1 VSSRPWFLIGKIF
14 LKIVEQ
20 DCITR
25 SSAMSGR
32 APKRV
37 RAGPIAGKSSRG
49 RSSRRGY
56 QELSPNELTQFSHH
70 SQTEPEPESEPPRS
84 QSVWTQ
90 QEQTPGLPPP
100 GKMLLPPLP
109 KSRAEYSSSSKTE
122 KNRTSH
128 ACDKCR
134 KAKAKCSGGQPCEKC
149 RTEDKECI
157 YGDGK
162 RDKERK

>member
-1 VSSRPWFLIGKIF
+1 
-14 LKIVEQ
+14 
-20 DCITR
+20 
-25 SSAMSGR
+25 MSGR
-32 APKRV
+32 PPKRV
-37 RAGPIAGKSSRG
+37 RAGTFAGKSSRE
-49 RSSRRGY
+49 SSRKGY
-56 QELSPNELTQFSHH
+56 QESSPNELAQSSRHP
-70 SQTEPEPESEPPRS
+70 QTKIKPESEPLQP
-84 QSVWTQ
+84 QGVWFQ
-90 QEQTPGLPPP
+90 QDQIPGLLPP

-109 KSRAEYSSSSKTE
+109 KSRAEYSAASSRTE

-149 RTEDKECI
+149 RAEDKKCI

>member
-1 VSSRPWFLIGKIF
+1 
-14 LKIVEQ
+14 
-20 DCITR
+20 
-25 SSAMSGR
+25 MSGR
-32 APKRV
+32 APKRI
-37 RAGPIAGKSSRG
+37 RAGSTVSKSSRG
-49 RSSRRGY
+49 GSSRKGR
-56 QELSPNELTQFSHH
+56 QESSPSEPAQSSHYL
-70 SQTEPEPESEPPRS
+70 QTKRDPESELS
-84 QSVWTQ
+84 QPLSLWTQ
-90 QEQTPGLPPP
+90 QEQTFGLPPP

-109 KSRAEYSSSSKTE
+109 KSRAEYATSSGTE

-162 RDKERK
+162 RDRERK

>member
-1 VSSRPWFLIGKIF
+1 M
-14 LKIVEQ
+14 
-20 DCITR
+20 T
-25 SSAMSGR
+25 GR
-32 APKRV
+32 VPKRI
-37 RAGPIAGKSSRG
+37 RAGSTTGKSSRG
-49 RSSRRGY
+49 GSGRKGLYKARPADPDQSSHY
-56 QELSPNELTQFSHH
+56 
-70 SQTEPEPESEPPRS
+70 SQTKIDPESEPP
-84 QSVWTQ
+84 QVQNLWAHI
-90 QEQTPGLPPP
+90 ELTPGLPPP

-109 KSRAEYSSSSKTE
+109 KSRVEYAALSRTV

-149 RTEDKECI
+149 RMEDKECI

>member
-1 VSSRPWFLIGKIF
+1 MSSRPWSLIDRIF

-37 RAGPIAGKSSRG
+37 RAGSIAGKSSRG
-49 RSSRRGY
+49 RSSWKRY
-56 QELSPNELTQFSHH
+56 QEVSPNELAQISHH
-70 SQTEPEPESEPPRS
+70 SQTEVEPESEPPRS
-84 QSVWTQ
+84 QSVWIQ

-109 KSRAEYSSSSKTE
+109 KSRAKYSSSSRTE

-134 KAKAKCSGGQPCEKC
+134 KAKAKCSGAQPCEKC
-149 RTEDKECI
+149 RTENKECI

>member
-1 VSSRPWFLIGKIF
+1 VSNNLNYHVSSIEETFSEILAQSK
-14 LKIVEQ
+14 LS
-20 DCITR
+20 T
-25 SSAMSGR
+25 MSGR
-32 APKRV
+32 APKRI
-37 RAGPIAGKSSRG
+37 RAGSIAGKSSRG
-49 RSSRRGY
+49 ALGGARHQPSPPIEPAQSSHY
-56 QELSPNELTQFSHH
+56 
-70 SQTEPEPESEPPRS
+70 SQPKLEQESEPRQP
-84 QSVWTQ
+84 QSLWTQ
-90 QEQTPGLPPP
+90 QEPNPGLPP

-109 KSRAEYSSSSKTE
+109 KSRAEYAAFSRTE

-128 ACDKCR
+128 ACNKCR

>member
-1 VSSRPWFLIGKIF
+1 
-14 LKIVEQ
+14 
-20 DCITR
+20 
-25 SSAMSGR
+25 MSGR
-32 APKRV
+32 APKRI
-37 RAGPIAGKSSRG
+37 RASSTTTGKDSRG
-49 RSSRRGY
+49 GSSQRGY
-56 QELSPNELTQFSHH
+56 QESFPSEPTQSSHYL
-70 SQTEPEPESEPPRS
+70 QTNIDPESEPPQPKS
-84 QSVWTQ
+84 LWAQ
-90 QEQTPGLPPP
+90 QESTPGLPPP

-109 KSRAEYSSSSKTE
+109 KSRAEHAASSRTE
-122 KNRTSH
+122 NNRTSR

>member
-1 VSSRPWFLIGKIF
+1 
-14 LKIVEQ
+14 
-20 DCITR
+20 
-25 SSAMSGR
+25 MSGR
-32 APKRV
+32 APKRI
-37 RAGPIAGKSSRG
+37 RAGSTAGKSAQRG
-49 RSSRRGY
+49 SGRRRHQGLPPADPAQSSHY
-56 QELSPNELTQFSHH
+56 SQSKIDPEIEQPQAQSLWAQQEL
-70 SQTEPEPESEPPRS
+70 
-84 QSVWTQ
+84 
-90 QEQTPGLPPP
+90 TPGLPPP

-109 KSRAEYSSSSKTE
+109 KSRAEYAASSRTE

-149 RTEDKECI
+149 RTEGKECI